1 MSAIR
6 YLYKNAGELGLD
18 MDKAYLTGDSAGAL
32 HAYYVLSIN
41 GSSKLQE
48 AFQEEGLGFRFK
60 DFMEVKD
67 NG

>member
-1 MSAIR
+1 
-6 YLYKNAGELGLD
+6 

-32 HAYYVLSIN
+32 LVYYVLSIN